1 MPECRLLMLLPSL
14 TTAGFLCTFLL
25 LTTNANGMER
35 EFCEGTQVCV
45 NYTSRRDFEITCQA
59 LHTLTERIA
68 ELKLLTSIETEVVFT
83 DQVAYQYSSYAPP
96 VRVFGTCDREKDLIY
111 LTSWDTEYLH
121 NGSRK
126 VLGLDIDET
135 LYQSVVIHELSHAF
149 VNLNSSISLSSAA
162 QEFWAY
168 VLQIDLLPESYKERV
183 LSINTEKFS
192 NRNEIHSFHH
202 AMKPTAFGIK
212 AYRWFKS
219 YGEEI
224 MIDML
229 TGKFLPD
236 EIIDQFHH

>member
-1 MPECRLLMLLPSL
+1 MPGCRLLISLPSL
-14 TTAGFLCTFLL
+14 LVAGFLCTCFL
-25 LTTNANGMER
+25 LTTNANGTER

-45 NYTSRRDFEITCQA
+45 NYTNRHDFEITCQA
-59 LHTLTERIA
+59 LHKLTERIA
-68 ELKLLTSIETEVVFT
+68 QLKLRTSIETEVVFT
-83 DQVAYQYSSYAPP
+83 DQVAYQNFSDSPP

-111 LTSWDTEYLH
+111 LTAWDTEYLH

-162 QEFWAY
+162 HEFWAY

-183 LSINTEKFS
+183 LSLNTEKFNS
-192 NRNEIHSFHH
+192 RNEIHSFHH
-202 AMKPTAFGIK
+202 AMKPTSFGIK
-212 AYRWFKS
+212 AYRWYS
-219 YGEEI
+219 SQGEDI

-229 TGKFLPD
+229 TGKFMPD
-236 EIIDQFHH
+236 AMLDQLSY